1 MHAFANHVPA
11 VLLRLDRN
19 PFHHGTL
26 GAVRSLGRK
35 GVEVHAVVE
44 AGGGPMARSRYLRAV
59 HAGPDG
65 GLDPQAPEALGACL
79 AGVSERIGR
88 PAVLVAMDD
97 LSAIAVSR
105 IAPMLTDRFR
115 IPHQPD
121 NLPARV
127 ADKAELSRLCA
138 RWEVPHPETV
148 VPAGGAEAAEAAWRL
163 GLPVIAKWSRPWLLP
178 AGAAGLRSTMLV
190 HSAAEARGLYER
202 SAEAGSRLLLQRFL
216 PAGPDTDWFFH
227 GAFGRGGHPLLI
239 GSGRKEMSWPVRT
252 GLTAVGRWL
261 PDPAVEEAGLR
272 LAERLGYQG
281 ILDLDFRRDERGT
294 FRLVDFNPRP
304 GAQFRLFTDASGLDV
319 VQAMYLD
326 LTGQRVPEPSGG
338 PGRVFV
344 AENYALLA
352 AVRGGSLP
360 RRRPTG
366 AAAGPPA
373 PVAPAAPGAP
383 AAPAAPLVAGQRR
396 APERGAAGAP
406 PAAGGATG
414 TPAGP
419 QPVPGSAS
427 APGAGTASR
436 TGAATASA
444 RGSGALAGAG
454 PAPGAGARTATG
466 SASWAAPR
474 QRRRPG
480 AVRVLPVGERGRVE
494 AAWFAADDPLP
505 FLAMVGAFLGRGAGK
520 GARVLR
526 GVPGHGRRTVR
537 AAARAPRQRGSGPS
551 AAGEGAAAPR
561 PVPPE
566 APAEPDELVS
576 R

>member
-1 MHAFANHVPA
+1 MPAYLNHVPA
-11 VLLRLDRN
+11 VVLRLDRN

-44 AGGGPMARSRYLRAV
+44 SGGGPMGRSRYLRAV
-59 HAGPDG
+59 HPGPAG
-65 GLDPQAPEALGACL
+65 GLDPEAPEALLECL
-79 AGVSERIGR
+79 TGVSERIGR
-88 PAVLVAMDD
+88 PAVLIAMDD

-105 IAPMLTDRFR
+105 VAPMLRERFR

-138 RWEVPHPETV
+138 RWDVPHPETV
-148 VPAGGAEAAEAAWRL
+148 IPASGAEAAEAAWRL

-178 AGAAGLRSTMLV
+178 IGADGLRSTTLLRTT
-190 HSAAEARGLYER
+190 AEARRLYER

-227 GAFGRGGHPLLI
+227 GAFARGGRPLLA
-239 GSGRKEMSWPVRT
+239 GSGRKELSWPVRT

-281 ILDLDFRRDERGT
+281 ILDLDFRRDELGC

-304 GAQFRLFTDASGLDV
+304 GAQFRLFADSAGLDV
-319 VQAMYLD
+319 VRAMYLD
-326 LTGQRVPEPSGG
+326 LTGQQVPQPSGG

-352 AVRGGSLP
+352 RVRGGSMP
-360 RRRPTG
+360 RR
-366 AAAGPPA
+366 
-373 PVAPAAPGAP
+373 PAAVP
-383 AAPAAPLVAGQRR
+383 VD
-396 APERGAAGAP
+396 
-406 PAAGGATG
+406 
-414 TPAGP
+414 PAGP
-419 QPVPGSAS
+419 AGASAS
-427 APGAGTASR
+427 SGPGQGQGQGQGQSKESAPQRSPKRSAERAG
-436 TGAATASA
+436 
-444 RGSGALAGAG
+444 
-454 PAPGAGARTATG
+454 
-466 SASWAAPR
+466 
-474 QRRRPG
+474 
-480 AVRVLPVGERGRVE
+480 VE
-494 AAWFAADDPLP
+494 TAWFAADDPLP
-505 FLAMVGAFLGRGAGK
+505 FVAMLGALLGRGAGK
-520 GARVLR
+520 GVRALR
-526 GVPGHGRRTVR
+526 GVPEQGRRTALAVV
-537 AAARAPRQRGSGPS
+537 RAPRQRVRNEEPAGS
-551 AAGEGAAAPR
+551 AAPASR

>member
-1 MHAFANHVPA
+1 MHAYLSHVPA

-44 AGGGPMARSRYLRAV
+44 AGGGPMGRSRYLRAV
-59 HAGPDG
+59 HPGPAG
-65 GLDPQAPEALGACL
+65 GLDPEAPETLLECL
-79 AGVSERIGR
+79 TGVSERIGR

-97 LSAIAVSR
+97 LSAITVSR
-105 IAPMLTDRFR
+105 VAPMLTDRFR

-138 RWEVPHPETV
+138 RWDIPHPETV
-148 VPAGGAEAAEAAWRL
+148 IPASGGEAAEAAWRL
-163 GLPVIAKWSRPWLLP
+163 GLPLVAKWSRPWLLP
-178 AGAAGLRSTMLV
+178 PGADGLRSTTLV
-190 HSAAEARGLYER
+190 HTAAEARRLYER

-227 GAFGRGGHPLLI
+227 GAFARGGRPLLA
-239 GSGRKEMSWPVRT
+239 GSGRKELSWPVRT

-304 GAQFRLFTDASGLDV
+304 GAQFRLFTDAAGLDV

-326 LTGQRVPEPSGG
+326 LTGQRVPAPAGG

-352 AVRGGSLP
+352 AVRGRSLP
-360 RRRPTG
+360 PRR
-366 AAAGPPA
+366 AAASK
-373 PVAPAAPGAP
+373 AAAT
-383 AAPAAPLVAGQRR
+383 A
-396 APERGAAGAP
+396 GAAGE
-406 PAAGGATG
+406 PAAA
-414 TPAGP
+414 
-419 QPVPGSAS
+419 
-427 APGAGTASR
+427 
-436 TGAATASA
+436 
-444 RGSGALAGAG
+444 
-454 PAPGAGARTATG
+454 
-466 SASWAAPR
+466 
-474 QRRRPG
+474 
-480 AVRVLPVGERGRVE
+480 RGRVE
-494 AAWFAADDPLP
+494 AAWFAADDLLP
-505 FLAMVGAFLGRGAGK
+505 FLAMILAFLGRGLGK

-526 GVPGHGRRTVR
+526 GVPVVQGRRTAR
-537 AAARAPRQRGSGPS
+537 AAVRAPRQRAREQPPAGSATRS
-551 AAGEGAAAPR
+551 
-561 PVPPE
+561 VPPE
-566 APAEPDELVS
+566 APAAPDELVT

>member
-1 MHAFANHVPA
+1 MHAFGNLVPA

-59 HAGPDG
+59 HRGPDG
-65 GLDPQAPEALGACL
+65 GSGGLDPDAPEALLECL

-97 LSAIAVSR
+97 LSAIAVAR
-105 IAPMLTDRFR
+105 IAPRLGERFR

-121 NLPARV
+121 GLPARV

-138 RWEVPHPETV
+138 RWDIPHPETV
-148 VPAGGAEAAEAAWRL
+148 IPASGAEAAEAAWGL
-163 GLPVIAKWSRPWLLP
+163 GLPTVAKWSRPWLLP
-178 AGAAGLRSTMLV
+178 AGSGLRSTTLV
-190 HSAAEARGLYER
+190 HSAAEARRLYER
-202 SAEAGSRLLLQRFL
+202 SEEAGCRLLLQRFL

-227 GAFGRGGHPLLI
+227 GAFTRGGHPLLA
-239 GSGRKEMSWPVRT
+239 GSGRKELAWPVRT

-272 LAERLGYQG
+272 IAERLGYQG
-281 ILDLDFRRDERGT
+281 ILDLDFRRDERGC

-304 GAQFRLFTDASGLDV
+304 GAQFRLFTDAAGLDV

-326 LTGQRVPEPSGG
+326 LTGQRVPEPVPW

-352 AVRGGSLP
+352 AVRGRQLP
-360 RRRPTG
+360 FRREPSARL
-366 AAAGPPA
+366 AASRR
-373 PVAPAAPGAP
+373 APAARADAGPGPGAAPGVP
-383 AAPAAPLVAGQRR
+383 AGRRPGPDETTAAATPVPVPAPLAT
-396 APERGAAGAP
+396 APVGADG
-406 PAAGGATG
+406 
-414 TPAGP
+414 PAGP
-419 QPVPGSAS
+419 
-427 APGAGTASR
+427 
-436 TGAATASA
+436 
-444 RGSGALAGAG
+444 
-454 PAPGAGARTATG
+454 
-466 SASWAAPR
+466 
-474 QRRRPG
+474 
-480 AVRVLPVGERGRVE
+480 VRVVPQRERGRVE
-494 AAWFAADDPLP
+494 AAWFATDDPRP
-505 FLAMVGAFLGRGAGK
+505 FLAMLAAFLGRGADK

-526 GVPGHGRRTVR
+526 RVPAHGRRTAR
-537 AAARAPRQRGSGPS
+537 AVVRAPRQRASDLTPPAP
-551 AAGEGAAAPR
+551 AAPPAAA
-561 PVPPE
+561 
-566 APAEPDELVS
+566 AEPDELLT

>member
-1 MHAFANHVPA
+1 MHAYLDHVPA

-44 AGGGPMARSRYLRAV
+44 AGGGPMARSRYLHAV
-59 HAGPDG
+59 HPGPPG
-65 GLDPQAPEALGACL
+65 GLDPEAPEALLECL
-79 AGVSERIGR
+79 TGVSERIGR

-105 IAPMLTDRFR
+105 VAPMLTDRFR

-127 ADKAELSRLCA
+127 ADKAELARLCA
-138 RWEVPHPETV
+138 RWDVPHPETV
-148 VPAGGAEAAEAAWRL
+148 VPASGAEAAEAAWRL
-163 GLPVIAKWSRPWLLP
+163 GLPVVAKWSRPWLLP
-178 AGAAGLRSTMLV
+178 TGSDGLRSTTLV
-190 HSAAEARGLYER
+190 HTAAEARRLYER
-202 SAEAGSRLLLQRFL
+202 SAEAGSGLLLQRFL

-227 GAFGRGGHPLLI
+227 GAFGRGGHPLLV
-239 GSGRKEMSWPVRT
+239 GSGRKELSWPVRT

-304 GAQFRLFTDASGLDV
+304 GAQFRLFTDTAGLDV

-326 LTGQRVPEPSGG
+326 LTGQRVPAPSGG

-352 AVRGGSLP
+352 AVRGRSLP
-360 RRRPTG
+360 RRLT
-366 AAAGPPA
+366 AC
-373 PVAPAAPGAP
+373 
-383 AAPAAPLVAGQRR
+383 Q
-396 APERGAAGAP
+396 
-406 PAAGGATG
+406 TD
-414 TPAGP
+414 PAGP
-419 QPVPGSAS
+419 
-427 APGAGTASR
+427 
-436 TGAATASA
+436 GAAPPEGLPHP
-444 RGSGALAGAG
+444 RGRGW
-454 PAPGAGARTATG
+454 ARTV
-466 SASWAAPR
+466 
-474 QRRRPG
+474 RP
-480 AVRVLPVGERGRVE
+480 LPKTARGRVE
-494 AAWFAADDPLP
+494 TAWFAADDPLP
-505 FLAMVGAFLGRGAGK
+505 FLAMLGAFLGRGFGK
-520 GARVLR
+520 GALALR
-526 GVPGHGRRTVR
+526 GVPAQGRRTAR
-537 AAARAPRQRGSGPS
+537 AVVRAPRQRDGDQPQPGGLSRPAPSGAS
-551 AAGEGAAAPR
+551 
-561 PVPPE
+561 
-566 APAEPDELVS
+566 AEPDELVT